1 MENVKNSVRQI
12 DSGVMTVVVV
22 VTAAALVATTVT
34 VVVMVVLREIQ
45 CHCDHL
51 MFLEESV
58 VGQKAKSFIMP

>member
-12 DSGVMTVVVV
+12 DSGVMTVVV
-22 VTAAALVATTVT
+22 TAAALVVTTVT